1 MRRKL
6 GCLVLGALAAGASP
20 AIAQSASKAS
30 GPSPSPTPLIDELRA
45 KGLIVPVAGVTPDQL
60 KDTFRQKRGE
70 QRIHYA
76 VDIVAPR
83 GTPVL
88 AADSGT
94 ILKLFKSTSGGLMIY
109 MADPTERFIYYYAH
123 LDRYRTGLKAGG
135 VVARGDT
142 IGFVGTTGN
151 APANYPHLHFAIL
164 RSYDVRRWSKGMPI
178 NPVKVF

>member
-1 MRRKL
+1 M
-6 GCLVLGALAAGASP
+6 LGALAAAAPP
-20 AIAQSASKAS
+20 AMAQSASKGS
-30 GPSPSPTPLIDELRA
+30 GPTASPTPLIDELRA

-60 KDTFRQKRGE
+60 RDTFRQKRGE

-76 VDIVAPR
+76 VDIIAPR

-88 AADSGT
+88 AADSGNV
-94 ILKLFKSTSGGLMIY
+94 LKLLKSASGGLMIY
-109 MADPTERFIYYYAH
+109 MADPTERFVYYYAH
-123 LDRYRTGLKAGG
+123 LDRYRTGLKEGH

-151 APANYPHLHFAIL
+151 APPDYPHLHFAIL
-164 RSYDVRRWSKGMPI
+164 RSYDIRRWSRGLPI